1 MNRLLKTALIMT
13 ALAAGSVNGQEKN
26 PLLMKWDTPYQ
37 TPPFAEIKNE
47 HYRPAVKQGMDEAR
61 KNIDAIINSKETMKI
76 TKLRPIVNILTKMTE
91 MNQLQFSIKAAKR
104 D

>member
-26 PLLMKWDTPYQ
+26 PLLTNWNTPHQ

-47 HYRPAVKQGMDEAR
+47 HYRPAVKKGMDEAR
-61 KNIDAIINSKETMKI
+61 NNIDAIINSKEKP
-76 TKLRPIVNILTKMTE
+76 KLFL
-91 MNQLQFSIKAAKR
+91 
-104 D
+104 